1 MIWVVGKNG
10 MLGSQVCQTL
20 TEKKIPFV
28 ATGHEVDICDYSA
41 IENFIL
47 SYKTNN
53 YLISHKS
60 GKCNDGKITWI
71 INCAGF
77 TDVEKSESYE
87 GFEEACK
94 INEKGALNIARLSRS
109 NNIKLIHISSDF
121 VFDGKSLVA
130 YTEKSEKNPQT
141 KYGLSK
147 SLGEDAVTFS
157 CNQYYI
163 IRTSWL
169 YGYNKSNFVY
179 KIFEGLKTQSKLFVV
194 DDQIGCPTF
203 AKDLSCVILEFIEKN
218 ENARELVGKHSA
230 PSYGVYNFCNKG
242 STSRFDFAC
251 AIKKILL
258 KTKKIDDNC
267 ELMSRKTSEDETK
280 RPLNS
285 VLDTRKI
292 EMELGIKIPDWKK
305 SLESFIKS
313 KNF

>member
-10 MLGSQVCQTL
+10 MLGSQVCQNL
-20 TEKKIPFV
+20 TENKIPFV
-28 ATGHEVDICDYSA
+28 ATGHEMDVCDYSV

-53 YLISHKS
+53 YLTSHKS
-60 GKCNDGKITWI
+60 RSVNDGKITWI
-71 INCAGF
+71 VNCAGF
-77 TDVEKSESYE
+77 TDVETSESE
-87 GFEEACK
+87 DGFQKAK
-94 INEKGALNIARLSRS
+94 LVNEKGALNIARVCRS
-109 NNIKLIHISSDF
+109 NNIKLVHISSDF
-121 VFDGKSLVA
+121 VFDGKSNLP
-130 YTEKSEKNPQT
+130 YNEKSEKNPQT

-169 YGYNKSNFVY
+169 YGYNKTNFVY
-179 KIFEGLKTQSKLFVV
+179 KIFEGLKTESKLFVV

-203 AKDLSCVILEFIEKN
+203 AKDLASVILRFIEKN
-218 ENARELVGKHSA
+218 ESATELVGKHSA
-230 PSYGVYNFCNKG
+230 PSYGIYNFCNKG

-251 AIKKILL
+251 AIKKVLL
-258 KTKKIDDNC
+258 KTKRISDDC
-267 ELMSRKTSEDETK
+267 EIINRKTSEDEIK

-285 VLDTRKI
+285 VLDTSKI